1 MFHKIKTAQSGDT
14 KNKASLMTSP
24 KVTGTKIDI
33 TNKSDAQKTHNY
45 SGNYAVKYLQQLKLN
60 TKALFFALAIG
71 TLPVMGMGI
80 IAYSFGSKSIN
91 KQIIIN
97 QETEVMNFSDTI
109 NSFMLARYGDIQI
122 LSSQPFLTNEK
133 VSKSTL
139 IPQKQAVLNRFVTA
153 YKAYD
158 SVAVLDLNGRV
169 ILQNKGQSI
178 GQERNQ
184 KYFQEVLQKNAI
196 VISQPE
202 KLENIGFVIYIAAP
216 VKEGATGKTIAIVRT
231 RMPLQLL
238 EESIKNYIT
247 NSNKYY
253 LFDASGK
260 VFLSP
265 KSDLLGQ
272 EATVIY
278 PSLAN
283 LLTRQNVNDLTEV
296 QTINQKPEII
306 SYVPLRK
313 IAGLPELNWQI
324 IMAKDAAI
332 AIEPQRQL
340 LIFIAN
346 RTALIALFMTLLAA
360 WLAKGMT
367 KPNLNKS
374 AVVAI
379 RAEDEIK
386 IPVEIPRENELPV
399 SVKQWEIKANQESTS
414 EEEWQQKDTIHLQL
428 LKLLTEVESA
438 AKGDLTVQA
447 DVTAGEVGTV
457 ANAFNSIVEK
467 LRDIVTQVKQAAV
480 QVNTALGS
488 NQDAIQHL
496 AEEALTQAAEINRTL
511 EAVEQMT
518 GSMQAVAE
526 GAQQVTAIAHHANH
540 TAAKSGKAMDLTVQN
555 ILSLQETVSETAK
568 KVRHLGES
576 SQQISRVVSL
586 INQIAMQTNL
596 LAINAGIEAARAGE
610 EGQGFAV
617 VAEEVGELA
626 ARSAAATQEI
636 EQIVDKIQRE
646 TNEVV
651 KAMEIGTIQ
660 VVESTQI
667 VEDAKQSL
675 SEILD
680 VSQQIDTLVQS
691 ISTATVSQVQTS
703 QIVSQ
708 LMKDIAAISQR
719 TSDSSHQVS
728 ESLQKTV
735 EISQHLQQTVETFK
749 VN

>member
-1 MFHKIKTAQSGDT
+1 MFNKTKTTQSGDPQS
-14 KNKASLMTSP
+14 KASIMASS
-24 KVTGTKIDI
+24 KVSDSRNEIAS
-33 TNKSDAQKTHNY
+33 KSDAQKTHNY
-45 SGNYAVKYLQQLKLN
+45 SGNYAIKYLQQLKLS
-60 TKALFFALAIG
+60 TKAIFFALAIG

-80 IAYSFGSKSIN
+80 IAYSFGSKSIT

-97 QETEVMNFSDTI
+97 QENEVISFSDTI
-109 NSFMLARYGDIQI
+109 NRFMLARYGDIQI
-122 LSSQPFLTNEK
+122 LSNLPFLTNAL
-133 VSKSTL
+133 VSKSTA
-139 IPQKQAVLNRFVTA
+139 IPQKQALFNRFVTA

-169 ILQNKGQSI
+169 ILQNQGKFIQ
-178 GQERNQ
+178 QERNQ
-184 KYFQEVLQKNAI
+184 KYFQEVLQKNAV

-202 KLENIGFVIYIAAP
+202 KLENIGLVIYIAAP
-216 VKEGATGKTIAIVRT
+216 VKEAATGKTIAIVRT
-231 RMPLQLL
+231 RMPLKKL
-238 EESIKNYIT
+238 EEFIKNYVT
-247 NSNKYY
+247 NSNNYS
-253 LFDASGK
+253 LVDTSGK

-283 LLTRQNVNDLTEV
+283 LLARQNVNDLTGV

-306 SYVPLRK
+306 SYLPLRK
-313 IAGLPELNWQI
+313 IAGLPQLNWQVI
-324 IMAKDAAI
+324 RAEDAEI
-332 AIEPQRQL
+332 AVEPQRQF

-346 RTALIALFMTLLAA
+346 RTALIALLMTLLVA

-367 KPNLNKS
+367 KPNLDKS
-374 AVVAI
+374 AVVAM

-386 IPVEIPRENELPV
+386 IPVEISRENELPV
-399 SVKQWEIKANQESTS
+399 SVKELEIKAHRESIS
-414 EEEWQQKDTIHLQL
+414 EPEWQQKDTLHLQL

-438 AKGDLTVQA
+438 AQGDLTVQA
-447 DVTAGEVGTV
+447 DVTSGEVGTV
-457 ANAFNSIVEK
+457 ANAFNSIVK
-467 LRDIVTQVKQAAV
+467 SLRDIVTQVKQTAT
-480 QVNTALGS
+480 QVNTTLGS

-496 AEEALTQAAEINRTL
+496 ATEALTQASEINRTL

-518 GSMQAVAE
+518 SSMQAVADD
-526 GAQQVTAIAHHANH
+526 AQQVTAITNHANH
-540 TAAKSGKAMDLTVQN
+540 TATKSGKAMDLTVKN
-555 ILSLQETVSETAK
+555 ILSLQETVGETAK

-636 EQIVDKIQRE
+636 EQIVEKIQRE
-646 TNEVV
+646 TSEVV
-651 KAMEIGTIQ
+651 QAMEIGTTQ
-660 VVESTQI
+660 VIESTQI

-703 QIVSQ
+703 QIVSR
-708 LMKDIAAISQR
+708 LMKDIAAICQH

-735 EISQHLQQTVETFK
+735 EISQHLQKTVETFK

>member
-1 MFHKIKTAQSGDT
+1 MFNKIKTAQSGDT

-33 TNKSDAQKTHNY
+33 ANKSDAQKTHNY

-80 IAYSFGSKSIN
+80 IAYSFGSKSIT

-97 QETEVMNFSDTI
+97 QETEVNNFSDTI

-122 LSSQPFLTNEK
+122 LSSQPFLTNEQ
-133 VSKSTL
+133 VGKSTL
-139 IPQKQAVLNRFVTA
+139 IPQKQEVLNRFITA

-169 ILQNKGQSI
+169 ILQNKGKSI

-202 KLENIGFVIYIAAP
+202 KLENIGLVIYIAAP

-231 RMPLQLL
+231 RMPLKLL

-260 VFLSP
+260 IFLSP

-332 AIEPQRQL
+332 AIEPQRQF

-360 WLAKGMT
+360 WLAKRMT
-367 KPNLNKS
+367 KPNLDKS

-379 RAEDEIK
+379 RAEEEIK
-386 IPVEIPRENELPV
+386 IPVEITRENDLPV
-399 SVKQWEIKANQESTS
+399 SVKELEIKANKESTS
-414 EEEWQQKDTIHLQL
+414 EQEWQQKDTIHLQL

-496 AEEALTQAAEINRTL
+496 AEEAMTQAAEINRTL
-511 EAVEQMT
+511 AAVEQMT

-555 ILSLQETVSETAK
+555 ILSLQETVGETAK

-636 EQIVDKIQRE
+636 EQIVEKIQRE

-703 QIVSQ
+703 QVVSQ
-708 LMKDIAAISQR
+708 LMKDIAAISQH

>member
-1 MFHKIKTAQSGDT
+1 MFNKTKADQNGDT
-14 KNKASLMTSP
+14 KNKASIMASP
-24 KVTGTKIDI
+24 KVTDTKIEIAIKSDNE
-33 TNKSDAQKTHNY
+33 TNKNY
-45 SGNYAVKYLQQLKLN
+45 FGNSAFKYLQRLKLS
-60 TKALFFALAIG
+60 TKAIFFALAIG

-80 IAYSFGSKSIN
+80 IAYISGSKSIN

-97 QETEVMNFSDTI
+97 QETGVTSFSDTI
-109 NSFMLARYGDIQI
+109 NRFLLARYGDIQI
-122 LSSQPFLTNEK
+122 LSNLPFLTNAQ
-133 VSKSTL
+133 VSQTTVL
-139 IPQKQAVLNRFVTA
+139 PQKQAVLNRFITA

-158 SVAVLDLNGRV
+158 SVAVLDLNGRI
-169 ILQNKGQSI
+169 ILQNSGKAI
-178 GQERNQ
+178 QEERTK
-184 KYFQEVLQKNAI
+184 KYFPEVLQKNAV

-202 KLENIGFVIYIAAP
+202 KLETVGLVIYIAAP

-231 RMPLQLL
+231 RIPLQLL
-238 EESIKNYIT
+238 ENSIKNELT
-247 NSNKYY
+247 NNNNYY
-253 LFDASGK
+253 LVDASGK
-260 VFLSP
+260 LFLSP

-283 LLTRQNVNDLTEV
+283 LLARQNINDLTGV

-313 IAGLPELNWQI
+313 IKGLPELNWQV
-324 IMAKDAAI
+324 IMSQDAKTAV
-332 AIEPQRQL
+332 EPQRQF

-346 RTALIALFMTLLAA
+346 RTALIAFLMTLLVA
-360 WLAKGMT
+360 WLAQEMT
-367 KPNLNKS
+367 KPNSDKS

-386 IPVEIPRENELPV
+386 TPVEIPRENEIPI
-399 SVKQWEIKANQESTS
+399 SVKESEIQANREATS
-414 EEEWQQKDTIHLQL
+414 EQQWQQKDTLHLQL
-428 LKLLTEVESA
+428 LKLITEVENA
-438 AKGDLTVQA
+438 AHGDLTVQA
-447 DVTAGEVGTV
+447 DIVSGEVGTV
-457 ANAFNSIVEK
+457 ANVFNSIVET
-467 LRDIVTQVKQAAV
+467 LRDIVTQVKQTAI

-488 NQDAIQHL
+488 NQDAIQQL
-496 AEEALTQAAEINRTL
+496 AEISLTQASEINRTL

-518 GSMQAVAE
+518 SSMQAVADD
-526 GAQQVTAIAHHANH
+526 AQQVTAIANHANH
-540 TAAKSGKAMDLTVQN
+540 TATKSGKAMDLTVQN
-555 ILSLQETVSETAK
+555 ILSLQETVGETAK

-586 INQIAMQTNL
+586 INQIAIQTNL

-636 EQIVDKIQRE
+636 EQIVEKIQRE

-651 KAMEIGTIQ
+651 KAMEIGTTQ
-660 VVESTQI
+660 VIESTQI

-675 SEILD
+675 GEILD
-680 VSQQIDTLVQS
+680 VSQQIDALVQS
-691 ISTATVSQVQTS
+691 ISTATISQVQTS
-703 QIVSQ
+703 QVVSQ
-708 LMKDIAAISQR
+708 LMKDIAA
-719 TSDSSHQVS
+719 TSEHTSNSSHQVS
-728 ESLQKTV
+728 QSLQKTV